1 MPLNV
6 QHMLDRF
13 LTETNLLRRNCVIC
27 SSRLKLADMVVNSL
41 FVQSLYVKLELSS
54 IFISPLR
61 DQPEEIRSFASHF
74 LNCYNSQ
81 YVKHLLGFRED
92 AIELLYKHP
101 WYMNIEELRQTIK
114 KLVMA
119 CDANYISADAVNQV
133 LLSLPNYTLDAAPID
148 LTKTLDEIELDI
160 IKHVLI
166 NENMSH
172 SQAAARLGIS
182 RSTLWRKL
190 NQGK

>member
-1 MPLNV
+1 MP
-6 QHMLDRF
+6 
-13 LTETNLLRRNCVIC
+13 
-27 SSRLKLADMVVNSL
+27 
-41 FVQSLYVKLELSS
+41 
-54 IFISPLR
+54 
-61 DQPEEIRSFASHF
+61 
-74 LNCYNSQ
+74 
-81 YVKHLLGFRED
+81 
-92 AIELLYKHP
+92 
-101 WYMNIEELRQTIK
+101 TIK

-148 LTKTLDEIELDI
+148 LTKTLDDIELDI